1 MVLICITAVYGSAG
15 HTRQKKEAVW
25 ISFNQPGWDQGYP
38 GNAKIRISYTLTED
52 NCVKIDYNM
61 VSDADTVAN
70 FTNHCYFNLAGHN
83 SGPVLDQQVWLAAD
97 SYTPADAT
105 SIPTGEIL
113 PVAGTPMDLE
123 K

>member
-1 MVLICITAVYGSAG
+1 MVVKPGDQSG
-15 HTRQKKEAVW
+15 KEIKLQNYYNFPWDCVLRYTED
-25 ISFNQPGWDQGYP
+25 SSTTDPEPQPTT

-83 SGPVLDQQVWLAAD
+83 SGPVLDLA
-97 SYTPADAT
+97 
-105 SIPTGEIL
+105 GM
-113 PVAGTPMDLE
+113 AGS
-123 K
+123 